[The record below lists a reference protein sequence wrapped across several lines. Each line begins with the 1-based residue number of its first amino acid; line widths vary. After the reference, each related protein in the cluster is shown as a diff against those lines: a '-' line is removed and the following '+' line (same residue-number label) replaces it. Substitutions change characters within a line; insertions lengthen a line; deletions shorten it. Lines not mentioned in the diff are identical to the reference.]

1 MNVLLFLIP
10 VSIVLLGI
18 AVWAFRWAVR
28 KGQFENLDAA
38 AIDILRDDSTDQLP
52 PATRNAVVVDDA
64 ATAATAATGATDRAG
79 TDAFG
84 DVGVARDRS
93 DNHAD

>member
-64 ATAATAATGATDRAG
+64 ATGATGATDRAG

-84 DVGVARDRS
+84 DVGAARERS

>member
-1 MNVLLFLIP
+1 MNILLFLIP

-38 AIDILRDDSTDQLP
+38 AIDILRDDSADQLP
-52 PATRNAVVVDDA
+52 PETGDA
-64 ATAATAATGATDRAG
+64 AATDR
-79 TDAFG
+79 
-84 DVGVARDRS
+84 DR
-93 DNHAD
+93 NHAD